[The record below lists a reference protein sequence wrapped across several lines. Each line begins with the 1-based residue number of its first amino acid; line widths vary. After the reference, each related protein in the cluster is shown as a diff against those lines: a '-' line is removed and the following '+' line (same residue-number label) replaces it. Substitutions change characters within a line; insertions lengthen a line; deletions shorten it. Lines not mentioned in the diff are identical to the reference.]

1 MTKFIRVALV
11 LAACLLALAG
21 CKEEKAAQDIA
32 PKDMNAQTLGH
43 YCQMNLLEHPGPK
56 AQVHLEGMPA
66 PLFFSQVRDAIA
78 YQRMPEQDAAIE
90 VIYVSDMGRAHSWD
104 NPGVDNWIAAHE
116 AFYVVGS
123 DATGG
128 MGASELVPFARR
140 EAADSFARQRGGRIA
155 TLEEIADTEVL
166 APAGGATKDPE
177 KDDYLSRLR
186 ALTSEGNS

>member
-1 MTKFIRVALV
+1 MKPVALIS
-11 LAACLLALAG
+11 ACLLALAA
-21 CKEEKAAQDIA
+21 CKEEQAALPLPVAMSGDA
-32 PKDMNAQTLGH
+32 LGF
-43 YCQMNLLEHPGPK
+43 YCQMNLGEHDGPK
-56 AQVHLEGMPA
+56 AQVHLAGTPA

-128 MGASELVPFARR
+128 MGANELVPFARR